1 MMMRAVMKSAA
12 QDLAIVLMQ
21 IVLQFGYSPAVITT
35 KLSPLMIFS
44 HHSKVIYYNLPPR
57 GCLDPQ

>member
-1 MMMRAVMKSAA
+1 MRSAA

-44 HHSKVIYYNLPPR
+44 HHSKVIYYNLPPL

>member
-1 MMMRAVMKSAA
+1 MRSVAL
-12 QDLAIVLMQ
+12 DLAIVLMQ

-44 HHSKVIYYNLPPR
+44 YHSKAIYYNLPPL
-57 GCLDPQ
+57 GCLDLQ